1 MAFEY
6 VGKCQRCHTDSG
18 YLDGKK
24 VHTFSGLLFSEK
36 TYRDGMVFCESPV
49 FNKEEKY

>member
-6 VGKCQRCHTDSG
+6 MGKCQKCGTDSG
-18 YLDGKK
+18 YLDGKR

-36 TYRDGMVFCESPV
+36 TFRNGKVFCESPV
-49 FNKEEKY
+49 FEEEIQ

>member
-1 MAFEY
+1 MGFEY

-18 YLDGKK
+18 YLDGKR

-36 TYRDGMVFCESPV
+36 TYRDGRVFCESPV